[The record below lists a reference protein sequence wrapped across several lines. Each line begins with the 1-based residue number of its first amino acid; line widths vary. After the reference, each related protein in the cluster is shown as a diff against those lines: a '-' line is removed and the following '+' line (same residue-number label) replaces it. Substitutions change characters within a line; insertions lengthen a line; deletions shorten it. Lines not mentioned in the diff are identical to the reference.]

1 MENEPEYNLS
11 TDIISTVI
19 MYGVIIVVFIIVK
32 SSIKIVHHAEVMIV
46 ERFGKFHRT
55 LTPGLH
61 WLVPF
66 VDCPR
71 TVNWRYLEVNSNN
84 ADAHVVM
91 IQTDRIDMREHVIDF
106 GRQSVITKD
115 TVTMEIDALVY
126 FRVTDPRIA
135 VFKIENLPDAIELL
149 TQATLRNIIAN
160 MTLDD
165 TFSSRDHI
173 NANLLSILRPD
184 AERWGVSITRVEI
197 FNINPPQL
205 IKLAMENQIKA
216 ERERRSHV
224 LVADGNRE
232 STIVKSRGDAARIVL
247 LAEGQRSVDL
257 VRAAGEARAK
267 MLLAEAESKG
277 IEYMQTACQ
286 DTGIRSVDYLIAIQY
301 LNSIMSTNAS
311 CKNSKV
317 VLIPSKTIVGV
328 NDIIAMNT
336 TLKAKI

>member
-1 MENEPEYNLS
+1 MEEENDQFA
-11 TDIISTVI
+11 DIIATI
-19 MYGVIIVVFIIVK
+19 FLYGVIIAAFIVIK
-32 SSIKIVHHAEVMIV
+32 STIKIVHHAEVLIV

-61 WLVPF
+61 WLIPF

-71 TVNWRYLEVNSNN
+71 TVNWRYLEVKSNN
-84 ADAHVVM
+84 PEAQVM
-91 IQTDRIDMREHVIDF
+91 LIQTNRIDMREHVIDF

-115 TVTMEIDALVY
+115 TVTMNIDALVY

-149 TQATLRNIIAN
+149 TQSTLRNIIAN

-197 FNINPPQL
+197 FNINPPEN

-247 LAEGQRSVDL
+247 LAEGQRSVDM
-257 VRAAGEARAK
+257 VRATGEARAK
-267 MLLAEAESKG
+267 MLFAEAESKS
-277 IEYMQTACQ
+277 IECMQAACQ
-286 DTGIRSVDYLIAIQY
+286 NTGIRSVDYLIALQY
-301 LNSIMSTNAS
+301 LNSIMSVNKPGS
-311 CKNSKV
+311 ESSKV

-328 NDIIAMNT
+328 NDVIAMNT
-336 TLKAKI
+336 TLKAKM